1 MISTKSLQ
9 FVRTIMILPTSL
21 LPDDDCVVAIQNDD
35 VNLHALGNVR
45 LGDLA
50 DFLRN
55 LNYFIKCL
63 LL

>member
-1 MISTKSLQ
+1 ME
-9 FVRTIMILPTSL
+9 FVRTVVMFPILL
-21 LPDDDCVVAIQNDD
+21 LPNDDCVVAIQNDD

-45 LGDLA
+45 HGDLV